1 MANDIE
7 MSSRVGKKG
16 GPPEETDYK
25 PVNWRRIFLTP
36 KYIPIH
42 IITIALI
49 VFTIFITV
57 KHHEVVEILRPFS
70 EKLHDLPAG
79 WLIPIVILFIISF
92 PPLFGHEIVG
102 VLCGVVWGLWI
113 GFAIL
118 SAGTFLGE
126 IGTWYAFKHTLR
138 RRATHLERT
147 NLNYGALARL
157 TRDSGFS
164 LVLLIR
170 LSAVP
175 THFSTA
181 VFSTCNV
188 KFWHF
193 FVATFLSLPKQ
204 IFLVY
209 VGVLLVQQKDSNVVQ
224 NVVFAAVFV
233 VSVAM
238 GGWVWW
244 KMRGVKAVL
253 LEEQSERRAKRLR
266 AEMEGVDK
274 EAEERRER
282 GAEGEIAPIASVVV
296 GGGKAAADE
305 ASQRQLR
312 PQLRGRSN
320 SLWDT
325 HRDTSPLRQGWQTQH
340 PPPPLPAPP
349 PQASPFGPVV

>member
-1 MANDIE
+1 MIPGITQRQ
-7 MSSRVGKKG
+7 S
-16 GPPEETDYK
+16 
-25 PVNWRRIFLTP
+25 FTP
-36 KYIPIH
+36 TNTFQK
-42 IITIALI
+42 
-49 VFTIFITV
+49 
-57 KHHEVVEILRPFS
+57 LRPFS

-118 SAGTFLGE
+118 AAGTFLGE
-126 IGTWYAFKHTLR
+126 IGTWYAFKYTLR
-138 RRATHLERT
+138 RRAEKMERT

-157 TRDSGFS
+157 TRDSGFWI
-164 LVLLIR
+164 VLLIR

-224 NVVFAAVFV
+224 NIVFAAVFV
-233 VSVAM
+233 VSLAM
-238 GGWVWW
+238 GVYVWW
-244 KMRGVKAVL
+244 KMKAIKKIL
-253 LEEQSERRAKRLR
+253 LEEQAERRARSMVNSVEV
-266 AEMEGVDK
+266 ADK
-274 EAEERRER
+274 EAADRKREVEM
-282 GAEGEIAPIASVVV
+282 AIPAP
-296 GGGKAAADE
+296 
-305 ASQRQLR
+305 
-312 PQLRGRSN
+312 PQDWQPPQQFPMHGRAN
-320 SLWDT
+320 SKWDT
-325 HRDTSPLRQGWQTQH
+325 HRETDLVRQDSRSLPGAKPTSTGL
-340 PPPPLPAPP
+340 AY
-349 PQASPFGPVV
+349 

>member
-1 MANDIE
+1 MPNDIE
-7 MSSRVGKKG
+7 MSPTTSRPKKG

-42 IITIALI
+42 FVAILLIIFTVFITI
-49 VFTIFITV
+49 
-57 KHHEVVEILRPFS
+57 KHTEVVEKLRPFS
-70 EKLHDLPAG
+70 EKLRELPAG

-118 SAGTFLGE
+118 AAGTFLGE
-126 IGTWYAFKHTLR
+126 IGTWYAFKYTLR
-138 RRATHLERT
+138 RRAEKLERT

-157 TRDSGFS
+157 TRDTGFWV
-164 LVLLIR
+164 VLLIR

-209 VGVLLVQQKDSNVVQ
+209 VGVLLVQQKDSNVIQ

-244 KMRGVKAVL
+244 RMKAIKALL
-253 LEEQSERRAKRLR
+253 LEEQADRRAKKLR
-266 AEMEGVDK
+266 AEMESLDK
-274 EAEERRER
+274 ERSR
-282 GAEGEIAPIASVVV
+282 GVVRKPV
-296 GGGKAAADE
+296 PAAAVVLGGDATNPTSTTDIPPPPPFRE
-305 ASQRQLR
+305 
-312 PQLRGRSN
+312 RSN
-320 SLWDT
+320 SVWDT
-325 HRDTSPLRQGWQTQH
+325 HRETEPVRQGWQSTQQQQQQSR
-340 PPPPLPAPP
+340 PP
-349 PQASPFGPVV
+349 PQGSPFGASF